1 MSLLCS
7 LFLRQRQAYL
17 PDAGHAPATSRTN
30 LLKTDKKIAG
40 DVQGS
45 APSSAPVCS
54 KIKKMAE
61 IGDGTQETPNSY
73 IRSIVRALL
82 TLGPSCRTAIEE
94 HVKGERGHFTGSIF
108 WETLGRMLGLD
119 AIKVGSSG
127 TVRANWDQCGN
138 ILEEGSSAEETPEK
152 RPAELTFDVS
162 LMHLHFVGFKAS
174 GNKTACVH
182 CGKKEATHKCSKCGK
197 KLCPLKSS
205 DCFFTYHATGGAGAV
220 GAGRVLDFTCC
231 SGRGSA
237 KRPRTGSQSD
247 Q

>member
-40 DVQGS
+40 GF
-45 APSSAPVCS
+45 SSGVK
-54 KIKKMAE
+54 KIKKME
-61 IGDGTQETPNSY
+61 NGDGTQETPNSY

-82 TLGPSCRTAIEE
+82 TLGPSSRTAVEE

-108 WETLGRMLGLD
+108 WETLGRMLGQD
-119 AIKVGSSG
+119 FIKVGSSG

-138 ILEEGSSAEETPEK
+138 ILEEGSSVEETPEK

-162 LMHLHFVGFKAS
+162 LMHLHFMGFKAS
-174 GNKTACVH
+174 GNKTACAH
-182 CGKKEATHKCSKCGK
+182 CGKKEATHKCSKCRK

-205 DCFFTYHATGGAGAV
+205 DCFFAYHATGGAGAV
-220 GAGRVLDFTCC
+220 GEGRVLDFDVNCC